1 MNPFKVFS
9 GLVMVMLGISLLALS
24 TLSTSNYS
32 NSEYG
37 MVLIIGPFPIILASS
52 PQIAILLIFLVLIA
66 ILLPVLLWR

>member
-1 MNPFKVFS
+1 MNLFKVFS

-32 NSEYG
+32 DSEYG

-52 PQIAILLIFLVLIA
+52 PQIAILLIFLVLIV

>member
-9 GLVMVMLGISLLALS
+9 GLVMVMLGLSLLALS

-52 PQIAILLIFLVLIA
+52 PQIAILLIFLVLIV

>member
-52 PQIAILLIFLVLIA
+52 PQIAILLIFLVLIV